1 MVYIL
6 HVPDPTDLEV
16 EEDVTSTVTSGATTT
31 RSMMRRPA
39 LAVISVAM
47 AAEYML
53 WFPYA

>member
-16 EEDVTSTVTSGATTT
+16 EEDLTSTVTSGATTA
-31 RSMMRRPA
+31 RSMMRRHA
-39 LAVISVAM
+39 LAVILVAM
-47 AAEYML
+47 ATEYIV